1 MQFKNMTKHYT
12 KKYMEET
19 TKKHSHG
26 HQYYLSQNSSK
37 KKIILED
44 ANFSIIFSAYNYLY
58 ALHIYNAFLNQ
69 KYQKFSLNQNSM
81 TLKSISMIP
90 EKQITTNKI
99 QIKMSSPIIC
109 RNHNRET
116 LKDMYYSFE
125 RPEFEKYIRINILE
139 QMKKEALDSSLL
151 EGFKINPIQSK
162 KIIVKL
168 YEKKIESSIG
178 TFELEGKTKL
188 LDYLYRAGIG
198 AKKQWDLDYLKLYEE
213 RRKKQFME
221 EITIRLND
229 FLFNSGILGFIKVL
243 ENAEKEDLIET
254 KANTI
259 NVNPKAIENFASDYI
274 SAMLNTYEEDTKWY
288 TIVSMKEWIRN
299 LDIEDKEQI
308 KKLEEQYKFIKKSME
323 SASYKAG
330 YEILKRNK
338 LK

>member
-1 MQFKNMTKHYT
+1 MRLKLYFELENQTISVQYRKSIISFIKHAIQEYDET
-12 KKYMEET
+12 LYQEIYGGNNKKT
-19 TKKHSHG
+19 FTWAPI
-26 HQYYLSQNSSK
+26 LSKPKFEQE
-37 KKIILED
+37 KIILED

-69 KYQKFSLNQNSM
+69 KHQKFSLNQNSM

-109 RNHNRET
+109 RNHDRET

-125 RPEFEKYIRINILE
+125 RPEFEKYIKINILE
-139 QMKKEALDSSLL
+139 QMKKETLDSNLL

-198 AKKQWDLDYLKLYEE
+198 AKKAMGFGL
-213 RRKKQFME
+213 F
-221 EITIRLND
+221 EII
-229 FLFNSGILGFIKVL
+229 
-243 ENAEKEDLIET
+243 
-254 KANTI
+254 
-259 NVNPKAIENFASDYI
+259 
-274 SAMLNTYEEDTKWY
+274 
-288 TIVSMKEWIRN
+288 
-299 LDIEDKEQI
+299 
-308 KKLEEQYKFIKKSME
+308 
-323 SASYKAG
+323 
-330 YEILKRNK
+330 
-338 LK
+338 